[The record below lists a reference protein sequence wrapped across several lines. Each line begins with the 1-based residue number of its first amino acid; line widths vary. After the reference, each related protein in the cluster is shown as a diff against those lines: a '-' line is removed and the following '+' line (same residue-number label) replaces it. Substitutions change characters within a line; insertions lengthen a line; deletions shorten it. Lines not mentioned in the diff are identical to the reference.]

1 MWYELRNQIGKWR
14 GILTIAPSVAVFVI
28 TGNALG
34 LFQLVEWATLDQ
46 FFSWRPSERPD
57 DRIAIVTIDEPD
69 IQHIGQWPM
78 SDRTMAQ
85 LLKAIRAQQPRAI
98 GLDIYRDL
106 PVEPGHS
113 ELLEVFKS
121 TPNLIGIEKVSGE
134 TVEAPPTLSKKG
146 QVAASDMIGDA
157 DGKVRRNLI
166 VLQTKENETR
176 ESLGTKLAL
185 MYLKAEKVDLNILDR
200 QRQIYQ
206 LGRARFHRLTG
217 EEGGYIGTGT
227 DAGGYQILLNYRGQ
241 LKDFQTI
248 SMKDVLENR
257 IPANFM
263 RDRLV
268 FIGATTSSLKDIF
281 QTPYNNALFAEP
293 TQMPGIVVHA
303 NVASQILSA
312 ALDGRPLLR
321 ASGSWFGDWEFLPK
335 RLQIFRWFIDLN
347 GLWIG
352 LRWFI
357 GPNGLWI
364 GLWSFVGATGGLLLL
379 QTRLF
384 NKNIFLV
391 GTIVAIVAATGVL
404 ISIGYVAFL
413 GGWVIPVFS
422 PFLALSG
429 SAMWIANYHHRW
441 QLQIANR
448 RLAAANDKLEEANQ
462 QLGNANV
469 QLEEYSQTLEAK
481 VNERT
486 QELQNT
492 LERLQ
497 TTQNELVQSEK
508 MAALGQLVAGVAH
521 EINTPLGAINSSVRN
536 ISNFWKD
543 YLDKLPDFFRNL
555 SSDRQSDFLTL
566 IQKSSQQDTNLSTR
580 EQRKIKKDLTE
591 QLKAANIENATSIAS
606 TLVTIGIYDDIEQFL
621 PLLKDSESQ
630 TILKTAYQFANVQTS
645 TKTIVTASERAGK
658 IVFALKTYARY
669 DRTGEKMT
677 ANIID
682 GIETILT
689 LYQNQIKHGVEL
701 IRKVEASLPNI
712 SCYPDELNQVW
723 TNLIHNALQAMENKG
738 TLEIDARQQD
748 GKIEVRITDS
758 GVGIPPD
765 VLPKIFQPFFTTKPP
780 GEGSGLGL
788 DIVRKIIEKH
798 QGTIGVDSVPGKTTF
813 TISLPIDRE

>member
-1 MWYELRNQIGKWR
+1 MWHELRNRIEKWR

-28 TGNALG
+28 ASNALG
-34 LFQLVEWATLDQ
+34 IFQLVEWATLDQ
-46 FFSWRPSERPD
+46 FFSWRPLELPD
-57 DRIAIVTIDEPD
+57 DRIVIVTVDEPD

-85 LLKAIRAQQPRAI
+85 LLKVIRAQQPRAI

-106 PVEPGHS
+106 PLEPGHQ
-113 ELLEVFKS
+113 ELIEVFES
-121 TPNLIGIEKVSGE
+121 TPNLIGIEKVSGD
-134 TVEAPPTLSKKG
+134 TVDAPPTLSEKG

-157 DGKVRRNLI
+157 DGKVRRSLI
-166 VLQTKENETR
+166 VLQNKQKETR

-185 MYLKAEKVDLNILDR
+185 MYLEAEKVELELRDPD
-200 QRQIYQ
+200 RQIYQ
-206 LGRARFHRLTG
+206 LGQARFHRLTG
-217 EEGGYIGTGT
+217 EEGGYVGTAT
-227 DAGGYQILLNYRGQ
+227 DAGGYQILLNYRGE
-241 LKDFQTI
+241 LKDFLTI
-248 SMKDVLENR
+248 SMTDVLENR
-257 IPANFM
+257 IPANLL

-268 FIGATTSSLKDIF
+268 LIGATTPSLKDIF

-293 TQMPGIVVHA
+293 IQMPGIVVHA
-303 NVASQILSA
+303 NVASQILGA
-312 ALDGRPLLR
+312 ALEGRPLLR
-321 ASGSWFGDWEFLPK
+321 AMGSGFGNWEFLPK
-335 RLQIFRWFIDLN
+335 RLRFVQ
-347 GLWIG
+347 
-352 LRWFI
+352 WFI

-364 GLWSFVGATGGLLLL
+364 GLWSFVGATGGWLLL
-379 QTRLF
+379 QTRFF

-429 SAMWIANYHHRW
+429 SAMWISNYHHRW

-448 RLAAANDKLEEANQ
+448 RLAAANNKLEDANQ
-462 QLGNANV
+462 LLGRANV

-481 VNERT
+481 VKERT
-486 QELQNT
+486 QELQDT
-492 LERLQ
+492 LDRLQ
-497 TTQNELVQSEK
+497 ATQDELVQSEK

-521 EINTPLGAINSSVRN
+521 EINTPLGAINSSIRN

-555 SSDRQSDFLTL
+555 SSDRQGDFLTL
-566 IQKSSQQDTNLSTR
+566 IKKSSLQDTSLSTR
-580 EQRKIKKDLTE
+580 EQRKIKRELTA
-591 QLKAANIENATSIAS
+591 QLKSANIENATSIAS
-606 TLVTIGIYDDIEQFL
+606 TLVTIGFYDDLNPLL
-621 PLLKDSESQ
+621 PLLKDADSPS
-630 TILKTAYQFANVQTS
+630 ILKTAYQLANVQTS
-645 TKTIVTASERAGK
+645 TKTIVTAAERAGK

-669 DRTGEKMT
+669 DRTGEKAH

-701 IRKVEASLPNI
+701 IRNVEDSLPNI

-723 TNLIHNALQAMENKG
+723 TNLIHNALQAMDNRG
-738 TLEIDARQQD
+738 TLEIDARQQNEQ
-748 GKIEVRITDS
+748 IEVRITDS
-758 GVGIPPD
+758 GSGIPPE
-765 VLPKIFQPFFTTKPP
+765 VLPQIFQPFFTTKPP

-798 QGTIGVDSVPGKTTF
+798 QGTIGVESVPGKTTF
-813 TISLPIDRE
+813 TIVLPIDHE

>member
-1 MWYELRNQIGKWR
+1 MANLSPNFDSMWHELRNQIDKWR
-14 GILTIAPSVAVFVI
+14 GILTVAPSVAVFVI
-28 TGNALG
+28 AGNALG
-34 LFQLVEWATLDQ
+34 VFQLVEWATLDQ
-46 FFSWRPSERPD
+46 FFSWRPVERLD
-57 DRIAIVTIDEPD
+57 DRITIVTVDEPD

-106 PVEPGHS
+106 PLEPGHQ
-113 ELLEVFKS
+113 ELIEVFES
-121 TPNLIGIEKVSGE
+121 TPNLIGIEKVSGD
-134 TVEAPPTLSKKG
+134 TVDAPPALSKKG
-146 QVAASDMIGDA
+146 QVAAADMVGDA
-157 DGKVRRNLI
+157 DGKVRRSLI
-166 VLQTKENETR
+166 VLQTQENETR

-185 MYLKAEKVDLNILDR
+185 MYLEAENVDLELLDR
-200 QRQIYQ
+200 DRQVYQ

-217 EEGGYIGTGT
+217 EEGGYVGTAT
-227 DAGGYQILLNYRGQ
+227 DAGGYQILLNYRGELQ
-241 LKDFQTI
+241 DFQTI
-248 SMKDVLENR
+248 SMTDVLENR
-257 IPANFM
+257 IPADLM

-268 FIGATTSSLKDIF
+268 FIGATTPSLKDIF

-303 NVASQILSA
+303 NIASQILSA
-312 ALDGRPLLR
+312 ALEGRPLLR
-321 ASGSWFGDWEFLPK
+321 ASGSLFGDWAFLPK
-335 RLQIFRWFIDLN
+335 SLQFVRWFV
-347 GLWIG
+347 
-352 LRWFI
+352 

-364 GLWSFVGATGGLLLL
+364 GLWSFVGAAGGWLLL
-379 QTRLF
+379 QTRVF

-391 GTIVAIVAATGVL
+391 GTLVAIVAATGVL

-422 PFLALSG
+422 PFLALSA

-448 RLAAANDKLEEANQ
+448 RLAAANNKLEEANQ
-462 QLGNANV
+462 QLGRANV
-469 QLEEYSQTLEAK
+469 QLEEYSQTLETK

-492 LERLQ
+492 LDRLQ
-497 TTQNELVQSEK
+497 ATQDELILSEK
-508 MAALGQLVAGVAH
+508 MAALGQLVAGIAH

-536 ISNFWKD
+536 ISNFWQD
-543 YLDKLPDFFRNL
+543 YLDKLPEFFRNL
-555 SSDRQSDFLTL
+555 SNDRQSDFLTL
-566 IQKSSQQDTNLSTR
+566 IQKSSQQEMSLSTR
-580 EQRKIKKDLTE
+580 EQRKIKKDLTA
-591 QLKAANIENATSIAS
+591 QLKSANIQNATSIAG
-606 TLVTIGIYDDIEQFL
+606 TLVTIGLYDNIDPLL
-621 PLLKDSESQ
+621 PLLKDADSPA
-630 TILKTAYQFANVQTS
+630 ILKMAYQLANVQSS
-645 TKTIVTASERAGK
+645 TKTIVTAAERAGK

-669 DRTGEKMT
+669 DRTGEKTT

-701 IRKVEASLPNI
+701 IRKVEDSLPNI

-723 TNLIHNALQAMENKG
+723 TNLIHNALQAMNNKG
-738 TLEIDARQQD
+738 TLEIEVRQQD
-748 GKIEVRITDS
+748 GNIEVSITDS
-758 GVGIPPD
+758 GAGIPPE

-813 TISLPIDRE
+813 TISLPIDCK